1 MGNATKSVVKFFG
14 TMARAIL
21 AGAIAFGT
29 GLTAVLGEKATIGGL
44 TQGQWATICVGAV
57 VAFGAVWGVTNAKPD
72 GKPDATS
79 APGAIP
85 PAATKPS

>member
-1 MGNATKSVVKFFG
+1 MGDVTKSV
-14 TMARAIL
+14 TMARAFL

-72 GKPDATS
+72 AKPAR
-79 APGAIP
+79 GGVP
-85 PAATKPS
+85 PAGTATKPS

>member
-1 MGNATKSVVKFFG
+1 MREEGRKMGNATKSVVKFLG

-29 GLTAVLGEKATIGGL
+29 GLTAVLGEQTTIGGL

-57 VAFGAVWGVTNAKPD
+57 IAFGAVWGVTNAKP
-72 GKPDATS
+72 GAKPDA
-79 APGAIP
+79 
-85 PAATKPS
+85 K